1 MRLIVDHELPADY
14 YTKEMKGILADG
26 KLISEILSEKC
37 TKLHE
42 HLKNLGN
49 DQNYYFFHS
58 YDFELRKYFSGT
70 HFDHSKTLIMKY
82 LRPIGCWL
90 SSLILQSTLILH

>member
-1 MRLIVDHELPADY
+1 MRLIVDHELPPDY

-37 TKLHE
+37 SKLHE

-49 DQNYYFFHS
+49 DQNFS
-58 YDFELRKYFSGT
+58 WRNIGIRDNIRNLNISDSAILIIQRRK
-70 HFDHSKTLIMKY
+70 
-82 LRPIGCWL
+82 
-90 SSLILQSTLILH
+90 